1 MENKITVRKKDS
13 IYLSMLLGKDI
24 KEGAVLATLSSEKLV
39 ESIDYIKIKEA
50 YSKAHDIRKFEI
62 DLYWK
67 RANYFWVFMTAL
79 SGLIGFSFNSDNDY
93 IKLLSP
99 ALCIMGFIFGLA
111 FLAANQG
118 SKFWQENWEKNLDM
132 LEFYVSGDLYKITA
146 KLKLTK
152 PSVSK
157 INIYIAKTLC
167 LLWVVV
173 FMYSLSF
180 SFFSIENPSHSFIF
194 ICIYS
199 FVSIAIPTLFWSKV
213 KSSSIS
219 SYKAEF
225 EKRNVS

>member
-1 MENKITVRKKDS
+1 MENKITVREQDS
-13 IYLSMLLGKDI
+13 AYLSMLLDKDI
-24 KEGAVLATLSSEKLV
+24 KGGAILATFSTDKLI

-67 RANYFWVFMTAL
+67 RASYFWVFMTAL
-79 SGLIGFSFNSDNDY
+79 SGLIGFSFNSANDY
-93 IKLLSP
+93 IKLLTP
-99 ALCIMGFIFGLA
+99 ALSIMGFIFGLA

-132 LEFYVSGDLYKITA
+132 LEFYISGDLYKITA
-146 KLKLTK
+146 KLNLSK

-157 INIYIAKTLC
+157 INIYLAKTLC
-167 LLWVVV
+167 VLWVVV
-173 FMYSLSF
+173 FLYSLSF
-180 SFFSIENPSHSFIF
+180 SFLSIENKNYSFIF

-199 FVSIAIPTLFWSKV
+199 LASIIIPYLFWSKV
-213 KSSSIS
+213 RNSELLSC
-219 SYKAEF
+219 KAEF

>member
-1 MENKITVRKKDS
+1 MESV
-13 IYLSMLLGKDI
+13 
-24 KEGAVLATLSSEKLV
+24 
-39 ESIDYIKIKEA
+39 DYIKIKEA

-67 RANYFWVFMTAL
+67 RANYFWIFMTAL

-99 ALCIMGFIFGLA
+99 ALSIMGFIFGLA

-132 LEFYVSGDLYKITA
+132 LEFYISGDLYKITA
-146 KLKLTK
+146 KLNLPK

-157 INIYIAKTLC
+157 INIYVAKTLC

-173 FMYSLSF
+173 FIYSLSF
-180 SFFSIENPSHSFIF
+180 SSLSIKNISDSFIF

-199 FVSIAIPTLFWSKV
+199 LMSIAIPTLFWNKV
-213 KSSSIS
+213 KNSSIS
-219 SYKAEF
+219 PYKAEF

>member
-1 MENKITVRKKDS
+1 MENKITVRAKDS
-13 IYLSMLLGKDI
+13 KYLSMLLGKDI
-24 KEGAVLATLSSEKLV
+24 KEGAILATCSPEKLV
-39 ESIDYIKIKEA
+39 ESVDYMKIKEA

-67 RANYFWVFMTAL
+67 RANYFWVFMTAI
-79 SGLIGFSFNSDNDY
+79 SGLLGFSFNSDIIY

-99 ALCIMGFIFGLA
+99 ALSIMGFIFGLA

-118 SKFWQENWEKNLDM
+118 SKFWQENWERNLDM

-146 KLKLTK
+146 KLNLTK

-157 INIYIAKTLC
+157 INIYLAKTLC
-167 LLWVVV
+167 LLWIVV
-173 FMYSLSF
+173 FIYSLSF
-180 SFFSIENPSHSFIF
+180 SFFSIDNTNYSFIF

-199 FVSIAIPTLFWSKV
+199 FVSIAISISFWNKV
-213 KSSSIS
+213 RNSSAS

-225 EKRNVS
+225 EKRNVN

>member
-1 MENKITVRKKDS
+1 MEDNISVRKQDS
-13 IYLSMLLGKDI
+13 DYLTKLLDKDI
-24 KEGAVLATLSSEKLV
+24 NGGEILATFSCGKLV
-39 ESIDYIKIKEA
+39 ESIEYLKIKEA

-79 SGLIGFSFNSDNDY
+79 SGLIGFSFNSSNEF
-93 IKLLSP
+93 IKLLTP
-99 ALCIMGFIFGLA
+99 ALSIMGFIFGLA

-132 LEFYVSGDLYKITA
+132 LEFYISGDLYKITA
-146 KLKLTK
+146 KLDLPK

-157 INIYIAKTLC
+157 INIYVAKTLC
-167 LLWVVV
+167 LLWMVV
-173 FMYSLSF
+173 FIYSLSF
-180 SFFSIENPSHSFIF
+180 SFFSIESLSHAFIF

-199 FVSIAIPTLFWSKV
+199 LISIALPMLFWNKV
-213 KSSSIS
+213 KKSNIS

-225 EKRNVS
+225 DKRSVS